1 MSLPMVLKTL
11 TPDPFDI
18 CRKCA
23 YGLRR
28 GKEVLSTIR
37 EFKLRGADLGSASL
51 LGPLNF

>member
-23 YGLRR
+23 
-28 GKEVLSTIR
+28 IR

-51 LGPLNF
+51 LGPCLFSKNEGGFL